1 MFENEE
7 DLNEE
12 KFDYC
17 EKYYIKSND
26 NRKF

>member
-7 DLNEE
+7 DLNED
-12 KFDYC
+12 KFDYR
-17 EKYYIKSND
+17 EKYYIKYND